1 VPRLVIE
8 GGRCLRGTIGVS
20 GAKNAALPIL
30 AACILNAGVCRI
42 ERVPRLRDI
51 EVMQDLLVH
60 LGASVVRDGQSMVVD
75 TRGVE
80 SWEVPE
86 ELMRR
91 MRASNLALGPLLGRF
106 GRARMAYPGGCN
118 IGARPMDLHLKGL
131 QAMGARITERAGYIT
146 AEAHRLTGAD
156 IHLDLPSVGATE
168 NLMMAAVLAWGTTVI
183 RNAAREP
190 EIVDLQNFLNRLGAR
205 IRGAGTSVIKIEG
218 VSGLSDATHAVIP
231 DRIEA
236 GTHLVAAAITGG
248 DLTVTGCI
256 PEHLE
261 AVLAKL
267 REAGMEVAVYD
278 EAVRVWAPRKLRAVD
293 LKTMPYPGFPTDMQ
307 APFMALLTLAEGTS
321 VVTETVF
328 ENRYKHVPELRRM
341 GADIK
346 LEGQTAIVRGVSRLS
361 GACVEASDLRAGAAL
376 VLAGLAAENTTVV
389 ENVHLIDRGYEYLE
403 EKYNACGA
411 RIKRL
416 TD

>member
-1 VPRLVIE
+1 MPRLVIE

-30 AACILNAGVCRI
+30 AACLLSAGVCKVA
-42 ERVPRLRDI
+42 RVPLLRDV

-60 LGASVVRDGQSMVVD
+60 LGASVVRNGGSMVVD
-75 TRGVE
+75 TRGVA

-131 QAMGARITERAGYIT
+131 QAMGVRITEKAGYIT
-146 AEAHRLTGAD
+146 AEADRLRGAD

-168 NLMMAAVLAWGTTVI
+168 NLMMAAVLAVGTTVI

-218 VSGLSDATHAVIP
+218 TSGLGDAAHTVIP

-248 DLTVTGCI
+248 DVTVTGCI

-267 REAGMEVAVYD
+267 REAGAEVAVYD
-278 EAVRVWAPRKLRAVD
+278 DAVRVWAPRKLRAVD

-307 APFMALLTLAEGTS
+307 APFMALLTLAEGT
-321 VVTETVF
+321 
-328 ENRYKHVPELRRM
+328 
-341 GADIK
+341 
-346 LEGQTAIVRGVSRLS
+346 
-361 GACVEASDLRAGAAL
+361 
-376 VLAGLAAENTTVV
+376 
-389 ENVHLIDRGYEYLE
+389 
-403 EKYNACGA
+403 
-411 RIKRL
+411 
-416 TD
+416 